1 MQTGRLRYDA
11 LGGDVAGGSLGQLA
25 EDCFELDTVDLA
37 GAVKVEHV
45 EGLLQLLLREHVG
58 FVDGAHRPL
67 GVVNGPAPV
76 HVNLIPDVVHFK
88 FDVGLVT
95 VKLSIAVE

>member
-1 MQTGRLRYDA
+1 MQTGCRRYDA

-25 EDCFELDTVDLA
+25 EDCLELDTVDLA

-45 EGLLQLLLREHVG
+45 ESLLQLLLREHVG
-58 FVDGAHRPL
+58 LVDGTHCPL

-76 HVNLIPDVVHFK
+76 HVNLIPDVFHFK
-88 FDVGLVT
+88 FDVGLVSI
-95 VKLSIAVE
+95 KLSIAIE